1 MTDKMKNNKIIQIYD
16 DIFDFGYRDEIYQY
30 VKKSYFQIGWLD
42 SSVPEKSYEFIHSS
56 YSKDDIDKIRFFE
69 KIENS
74 PVMEHFEGLEYK
86 HTKVNL
92 STPSDANFVHSH
104 QEKLAILYYVNMDW
118 EDGWHGE
125 THFYDEYGKDI
136 IYTSPYT
143 PGRIIVFDATIPHAI
158 RPQSVIGPKF
168 RFTLASFFDYPT
180 NS

>member
-1 MTDKMKNNKIIQIYD
+1 MTDKMKNNKIIQVYD
-16 DIFDFGYRDEIYQY
+16 DIFDFGYRDKIYSFI
-30 VKKSYFQIGWLD
+30 KSSYFQIGWVD

-56 YSKDDIDKIRFFE
+56 YSKDDIDKIGFFE
-69 KIENS
+69 KLENS
-74 PVMEHFEGLEYK
+74 PVMEHFEGLDYK

-92 STPSDANFVHSH
+92 STSSDANFVHAH
-104 QEKLAILYYVNMDW
+104 PEKLAILYYVNMDW

-136 IYTSPYT
+136 IYNSPFT
-143 PGRIIVFDATIPHAI
+143 ECIMIMFDATIPHAI